1 MGRALARG
9 VSMNE
14 LMEGLVTKCGLSEE
28 QGVKV
33 VAYLEEH
40 AHELPKLLG
49 STGVGKGLMEK
60 LPAGVGSMLGGR

>member
-1 MGRALARG
+1 MGRALAQE

-14 LMEGLVTKCGLSEE
+14 LMEGLVTKCGLSKE

-49 STGVGKGLMEK
+49 STDIGKGLVEK
-60 LPAGVGSMLGGR
+60 LPVGVGSMVGGR

>member
-1 MGRALARG
+1 MGRALAQE
-9 VSMNE
+9 VWMNE

-33 VAYLEEH
+33 VAYLKEH

-49 STGVGKGLMEK
+49 STELGKGLVDK
-60 LPAGVGSMLGGR
+60 LPAGVGSMLGR